1 MRVLRKRNSDGK
13 GVRSSTLVTAPVRRQ
28 ESNWPA
34 WLLLALVGAAFLVGA
49 IRRRPV
55 RSRRPVVAPAD
66 MQPASRSVGVV
77 PFLLFGVIV
86 GAALRFANLAG
97 VPPALNQDEAI
108 YGYDA
113 YSLLLT
119 GRDHLGHPF
128 TLAAL
133 ETFGDWSSPLLTF
146 LEIPA
151 IALFGL
157 SVGTARGVSALVGVL
172 AIPVMYLLAVEL
184 FGRRSIGAVT
194 AWLVALLPWHVH
206 LSRWAIIPTVVPT
219 MVALTLFLLARA
231 AHHRSQR
238 LIVAASAVA
247 GLTVL
252 AYHAMEPYVPLL
264 GILFVFVYLRDL
276 LKIKPEALLYA
287 VLVLV
292 LIAGPALY
300 LTYFDPGGRARLEQ
314 VSIFRQQEDVGPRLL
329 AQQYLAYF
337 SPQFLFVTGD
347 GNPMHQPPGYGLLPP
362 TMFGPLIA
370 GAAWLLYCVVRPP
383 TGKARRTAL
392 LLFGALLLYPVPG
405 SITLPNPQ
413 TLRAAHV
420 IPLLTLVAAVGA
432 VALFDA
438 VKRLLAEAHPWA
450 AAGALTVAV
459 GGLSGAYG
467 TELWSRYTSYFV
479 EYPRATASTWQYG
492 VEQALSYA
500 REHQGEYDEV
510 WLADTTGH
518 YAYVLFYNRWPPS
531 DAHEKLL
538 VRRDPPRF
546 NQVDSL
552 GVYRFGDPPGI
563 NSEDL
568 ALLHTVTTPSG
579 APAYEVRGGETA
591 TRGKLLLVHQP

>member
-1 MRVLRKRNSDGK
+1 M
-13 GVRSSTLVTAPVRRQ
+13 
-28 ESNWPA
+28 
-34 WLLLALVGAAFLVGA
+34 LALVGGAFLVGA
-49 IRRRPV
+49 VRRDPV
-55 RSRRPVVAPAD
+55 RLRGPASAPAD
-66 MQPASRSVGVV
+66 SHPASDIHPASRRGGAEL
-77 PFLLFGVIV
+77 FLLFAVIV
-86 GAALRFANLAG
+86 GSALRFANLTG

-151 IALFGL
+151 IAVFGL
-157 SVGTARGVSALVGVL
+157 SVGTVRGVSALVGVL

-184 FGRRSIGAVT
+184 FGRRSIGAVA
-194 AWLVALLPWHVH
+194 AWLAALLPWHVH
-206 LSRWAIIPTVVPT
+206 LSRWAIIPSVVPT
-219 MVALTLFLLARA
+219 MVALALFLLARA
-231 AHHRSQR
+231 AHRRSER
-238 LIVAASAVA
+238 LIVAASAIA

-264 GILFVFVYLRDL
+264 GILFVLVYLRDL

-287 VLVLV
+287 VLVFV

-314 VSIFRQQEDVGPRLL
+314 VSIFRQQDDVGPLL
-329 AQQYLAYF
+329 LVRQYLAYF

-362 TMFGPLIA
+362 TMFGALIA
-370 GAAWLLYCVVRPP
+370 GVAWLLYSIARPLP
-383 TGKARRTAL
+383 ERARRSAL
-392 LLFGALLLYPVPG
+392 LLVGALLLYPVPG

-438 VKRLLAEAHPWA
+438 VKRLLAEAQPWA
-450 AAGALTVAV
+450 ATGAIIVAV

-467 TELWSRYTSYFV
+467 TELWSRYTNYFV
-479 EYPRATASTWQYG
+479 EYPRASAGTWQYG

-552 GVYRFGDPPGI
+552 GMYRFGDPPGI
-563 NSEDL
+563 NVQDL

-579 APAYEVRGGETA
+579 APAYEVRGGQTA
-591 TRGKLLLVHQP
+591 ARGKILLVHQP